1 VTVFGVDI
9 VSGSSLSR
17 CKKYAVFILNGS
29 DSIAKVVSKVKL
41 FRMVRKFKPSIIAI
55 DNVFELFES
64 KEELVSFL
72 KHIPFD
78 TKLVQV
84 AGKQSLPSLAKRFGL
99 NINIRNPMDEAKACA
114 YLAKLGV
121 GDEVSVFIDK
131 TIITVTRNRSLGRG
145 GWRQNKYRR
154 KVHNSVRQVFN
165 EIKKKL
171 DELGLEYVEDVK
183 HAYGGISKGVLVVNA
198 PKSEIPIS
206 SFRFGDVQV
215 KVEAVEKE
223 KIEFIPL
230 RKSKPFVIV
239 GVDPGTTTAVA
250 IADLNGNIIGVKS
263 KKGWNYAEVVEYI
276 TSIGKPV
283 VIATDKSHPPEF
295 VSKLKASFNAVLWT
309 PKEDMSVE
317 KKRTLTSGYT
327 YLNDH
332 ERDAIAVAISAYNS
346 YKNKIRNIEKRI
358 PAGFDADFVKAEVIR
373 GTPLKDILSV
383 EEKREVEVKKEESR
397 PVEFRSTKVLEELKL
412 ENEVLRRK
420 VRELKEEVE
429 RLRLKIVEMSKES
442 YEKLRRDNYI
452 RSLQS
457 EIAELRKELKRKDEI
472 IKELEEKVETLK
484 RMKVLELKGWKSV
497 KVLRKFTKEDIEEL
511 EKDFSICEGDVIFIE
526 DASCGGKS
534 TAEYLCNRGVKAVI
548 VGNEMSHLAKSVFE
562 ERDIPVI
569 NAKDLEIM
577 TSDRFAIVKC
587 DVFERIY
594 AEKVE
599 ELKKKK
605 LDRIEALLIEYK
617 RSRKF

>member
-1 VTVFGVDI
+1 MTVFGVDI

-17 CKKYAVFILNGS
+17 CKKYAVFVLNGS

-55 DNVFELFES
+55 DNVFELVES

>member
-1 VTVFGVDI
+1 MTVFGVDI

-17 CKKYAVFILNGS
+17 CKKYAVFVLNGS

-114 YLAKLGV
+114 YLAKLGI
-121 GDEVSVFIDK
+121 GDVVSVFIDK

-183 HAYGGISKGVLVVNA
+183 QAYGGISKGVLVVNA

-383 EEKREVEVKKEESR
+383 EEKKDVEVKKEESK
-397 PVEFRSTKVLEELKL
+397 PVEFRSSKVLEELKL
-412 ENEVLRRK
+412 ENEVLRK
-420 VRELKEEVE
+420 KIRELKEEVE

-497 KVLRKFTKEDIEEL
+497 KVLKKFTKEDIEEL
-511 EKDFSICEGDVIFIE
+511 ERDFGICEGDVIFIE

-577 TSDRFAIVKC
+577 TSDRFAVVKF

>member
-17 CKKYAVFILNGS
+17 CKKYAVFVLNGS

-383 EEKREVEVKKEESR
+383 EEKKDVEVKKEESR

-429 RLRLKIVEMSKES
+429 RLRLKIVEMAKES

-511 EKDFSICEGDVIFIE
+511 ERDFSICEGDVIFIE

-577 TSDRFAIVKC
+577 TSDRFAVVKF